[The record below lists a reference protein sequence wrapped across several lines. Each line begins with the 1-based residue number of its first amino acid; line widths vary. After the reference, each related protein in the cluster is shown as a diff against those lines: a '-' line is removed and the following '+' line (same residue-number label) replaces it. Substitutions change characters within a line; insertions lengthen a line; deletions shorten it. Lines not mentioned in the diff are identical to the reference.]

1 MTPVPPLTSELSPRP
16 IPPLSEVR
24 RRREEYVD
32 ALKELMRAPD
42 GNYAEGFTL
51 PGQSRPPTP
60 IPKQGEFEKNNPL
73 SLDAEVFRPPL
84 SEHSRQL
91 NLYIEPVE
99 EVV

>member
-1 MTPVPPLTSELSPRP
+1 
-16 IPPLSEVR
+16 
-24 RRREEYVD
+24 
-32 ALKELMRAPD
+32 MRAPD

-73 SLDAEVFRPPL
+73 SLDAEVIRPSPL

-91 NLYIEPVE
+91 NSYIEPVE